1 MITREFKLK
10 DFDGPLDL
18 LLTLIGKAQIDIR
31 DIFVSEITD
40 QYLEIVRNAPDI
52 NMDES
57 SDFLVMAAT
66 LLEIKSRAMLPR
78 PAPPEEEDPET
89 ELIRRLEEYK
99 QFKETA
105 EEMKSFEEAAK
116 HVFTKLPEEYP
127 LPPQEYELTGL
138 TLEGLTEAFI
148 RIWNR
153 KPATDDNPESNHYA
167 PRNIRR
173 DSHTVQECMLDLM
186 KAVKQKKRMRFEEA
200 FEGAATKEAVVT
212 YFLAVL
218 ELLKLGQMHIRQD
231 NVYGEI
237 ELIWG
242 RAKPREEEDLITA
255 AKNGLR
261 PPRTKR
267 PKKAAEAAAGTSENE
282 AEVAAEASADA
293 AMIANG
299 DPAAEKTAEPEA
311 SARTGVPQTA
321 AEDSAAAPDGEKETG
336 E

>member
-1 MITREFKLK
+1 MLTQEFKLK

-40 QYLEIVRNAPDI
+40 QYLEIVRNAPDL

-78 PAPPEEEDPET
+78 APEPEEEDPET

-99 QFKETA
+99 QFRETA
-105 EEMKSFEEAAK
+105 ENMKSFEEAAK

-127 LPPQEYELTGL
+127 LPPQEFELTGL

-153 KPATDDNPESNHYA
+153 KPLMDDNPESNHYA

-173 DSHTVQECMLDLM
+173 DVHTVQECMLELIH
-186 KAVKQKKRMRFEEA
+186 AVKQKKRMKFEEA
-200 FEGAATKEAVVT
+200 FQDAPTKEAVVT

-218 ELLKLGQMHIRQD
+218 ELLKLGQMHIVQST
-231 NVYGEI
+231 VYGEI
-237 ELIWG
+237 ELYYG
-242 RAKPREEEDLITA
+242 KFKPPKETDLMT
-255 AKNGLR
+255 
-261 PPRTKR
+261 
-267 PKKAAEAAAGTSENE
+267 E
-282 AEVAAEASADA
+282 AE
-293 AMIANG
+293 G
-299 DPAAEKTAEPEA
+299 
-311 SARTGVPQTA
+311 
-321 AEDSAAAPDGEKETG
+321 ETG
-336 E
+336 K

>member
-1 MITREFKLK
+1 MLTQEFKLK

-31 DIFVSEITD
+31 EIFVSEITD
-40 QYLEIVRNAPDI
+40 QYLEIVRNAPDL

-57 SDFLVMAAT
+57 SDFLVMATT
-66 LLEIKSRAMLPR
+66 LLEIKSRAMLPK
-78 PAPPEEEDPET
+78 PTPPEEEDPET

-105 EEMKSFEEAAK
+105 ENMKSFEEAAK

-148 RIWNR
+148 RIWSR
-153 KPATDDNPESNHYA
+153 KPALDDNPESNHYA

-186 KAVKQKKRMRFEEA
+186 TAVKRKKRMRFEEA
-200 FEGAATKEAVVT
+200 FANAPTREAVVT

-218 ELLKLGQMHIRQD
+218 ELLKLGQMHIRQKA
-231 NVYGEI
+231 VYGEI
-237 ELIWG
+237 ELIYG
-242 RAKPREEEDLITA
+242 RYKPKIEEDLTS
-255 AKNGLR
+255 
-261 PPRTKR
+261 
-267 PKKAAEAAAGTSENE
+267 AAETAGK
-282 AEVAAEASADA
+282 DA
-293 AMIANG
+293 
-299 DPAAEKTAEPEA
+299 
-311 SARTGVPQTA
+311 VY
-321 AEDSAAAPDGEKETG
+321 
-336 E
+336 